1 MSERKRMPAKARFE
15 KRYRKLY
22 LISAAVTVGLF
33 LLSLCMKTSEPGII
47 SPKETAMNLFT
58 ALRLWLAQL
67 FHTSYSLRRT
77 ELLLALPTYQ
87 ISLTRLARTVLFA
100 VSGMGTALAGAI
112 FQTLYRNPLASPN
125 LIGATAGV
133 QFGNVLM
140 IYVYGAAAVYFPLVR
155 YRYCYALTIAV
166 VGVVLLLGRLTG
178 GKKASYSV
186 LEMVMA
192 GSVVSQALQVV
203 TMYMMYNL
211 DDDDLL
217 AYQQLTM
224 GTVVQTDRVSMS
236 LFVVVLAASILPILL
251 IRFRFNAVAFSADEV
266 RMQGIRGNA
275 LRNVGQVCGVIMM
288 TAAIIHCG
296 DIGMVSMAIPHL
308 VRRVAGA
315 DFRRVSVISM
325 LWGAS
330 LVMGCRII
338 SSMIYIAGTEFPV
351 NFLLSICIMPVFF
364 IAMAKQR
371 KVFGT

>member
-1 MSERKRMPAKARFE
+1 MSERKRIPAKVHLE
-15 KRYRKLY
+15 KQYRKLY
-22 LISAAVTVGLF
+22 LISGAVAVGLF
-33 LLSLCMKTSEPGII
+33 LLSLCMKTSEPGMI
-47 SPKETAMNLFT
+47 SPKETAVNLFT
-58 ALRLWLAQL
+58 AFRLWLAQL
-67 FHTSYSLRRT
+67 FHASYALKKT
-77 ELLLALPTYQ
+77 ELLLALPMYQ
-87 ISLTRLARTVLFA
+87 ISLTRLARTILFA

-155 YRYCYALTIAV
+155 YRYCYAFTIAV
-166 VGVVLLLGRLTG
+166 VGAVLLLGRLTG

-186 LEMVMA
+186 LEMVMV

-211 DDDDLL
+211 EDDDLL

-224 GTVVQTDRVSMS
+224 GTVIQTDRISMC
-236 LFVVVLAASILPILL
+236 LFAVALAVSILPILL
-251 IRFRFNAVAFSADEV
+251 IRFRFNAVAFSPDEI
-266 RMQGIRGNA
+266 RMQGIRGGA
-275 LRNVGQVCGVIMM
+275 LRSVGQICGVIMM
-288 TAAIIHCG
+288 TASIIHCG